1 VEGAIVQN
9 LMLKLDRWLRRRR
22 TLVLGVWI
30 VLVIA
35 AAPLAAKQSEHLSG
49 GGYAIPGSQS
59 KQLLARL
66 PGIAPGVEHAQL
78 AGVLVPTAGAGVAEM
93 REGLAHLG
101 EATRGVAHISLSP
114 VARAQAEHAI
124 GAAGTHQRTLIVP
137 YSLTVNEEGA
147 TNVAEALRGKLD
159 LNGSDDGPVALH
171 LVGQSALWAGLQD
184 LSKKDLSKAEATG
197 FPIVALI
204 LVAVFGS
211 LIAATLPLALGAVS
225 VLITG
230 AIIYLLSLT
239 MEMSVFVTNMASMI
253 GIGVAVDYSLFVLA
267 RYRQEIRAGAA
278 PERARATALATSGVA
293 VIFSGATVVT
303 ALVGLYIVH
312 AAAIRS
318 MALGAIV
325 VVTVSVLAASTLL
338 PCIISL
344 LGARTHGRGR
354 VFARVSAVAV
364 SLRERI
370 RGSGRRADAAAQ
382 VEVRANARS
391 SDGLG
396 SGFWARWTALVTR
409 RPALTAA
416 TATMVMLAL
425 AAPALHLHTTD
436 GALRQFPKG
445 NETLRGFQAA
455 ATITGPGASSP
466 IEVVAPA
473 GEQAKVKQLLSA
485 DPEVRD
491 LEPTILSRSGRE
503 VLIRAIPRH
512 DGESPQGREAV
523 ARLRSQMPAGVLIG
537 GVGAY
542 LSDYHQEVIGSMWK
556 VALFVMTV
564 TFFVLL
570 LLLRSIV
577 LPLKAVVMNLLSVS
591 AAYGVLALVFG
602 TVETLILP
610 LVLAVVFGLSMDY
623 EVFLLSRIRE
633 RYAATGDTRR
643 AVVEGLSSSASTIT
657 SAALIMVCVFS
668 VFALTG
674 VPSIKELGLGCAMA
688 IAIDAT
694 IVRLVLVPTAM
705 ELFGKWNWWLPR
717 GVAQRLP
724 NTSIEALGQHAVAA
738 VAGTQRQPALSAPQS

>member
-1 VEGAIVQN
+1 MQTF
-9 LMLKLDRWLRRRR
+9 MLKLDRWLRRRR
-22 TLVLGVWI
+22 GFVIGTWLVL
-30 VLVIA
+30 VLA
-35 AAPLAAKQSEHLSG
+35 AVPFAAKQSERLSG
-49 GGYAIPGSQS
+49 GGYTIPGSDSQ
-59 KQLLARL
+59 KVLQQLAKIAPGAQAARLAGVIAPTSGASASEMQAGLARL
-66 PGIAPGVEHAQL
+66 GAATQSTAHVSISPAVRAQIEREIV
-78 AGVLVPTAGAGVAEM
+78 AAGA
-93 REGLAHLG
+93 
-101 EATRGVAHISLSP
+101 
-114 VARAQAEHAI
+114 
-124 GAAGTHQRTLIVP
+124 HQRTIVVP
-137 YSLTVNEEGA
+137 FEMSVNEEGA
-147 TNVAEALRGKLD
+147 TNVATKLRGKLD
-159 LNGSDDGPVALH
+159 LNGPDDGPVALH

-184 LSKKDLSKAEATG
+184 LSKQDLAKAEQTG

-211 LIAATLPLALGAVS
+211 LIAASLPLALGLVS

-230 AIIYLLSLT
+230 AIIYFLSLT

-267 RYRQEIRAGAA
+267 RYRQEIRAGAD
-278 PERARATALATSGVA
+278 PVKARATALATSGVA

-303 ALVGLYIVH
+303 ALVGLYLVR

-338 PCIISL
+338 PSIISL
-344 LGARTHGRGR
+344 LGERTHTRGR
-354 VFARVSAVAV
+354 VFAWISARLP
-364 SLRERI
+364 SPK
-370 RGSGRRADAAAQ
+370 
-382 VEVRANARS
+382 
-391 SDGLG
+391 
-396 SGFWARWTALVTR
+396 GFWESWTARVTR

-416 TATMVMLAL
+416 TAAIAMLSL
-425 AAPALHLHTTD
+425 ASPALHLKTTD

-455 ATITGPGASSP
+455 AAVAGTGASTP
-466 IEVVAPA
+466 FEVIAPKSEAATVRNVLDTDHEVLSVA
-473 GEQAKVKQLLSA
+473 
-485 DPEVRD
+485 
-491 LEPTILSRSGRE
+491 PTILSSNGQE
-503 VLIRAIPRH
+503 VLIRATPHH
-512 DGESPQGREAV
+512 DGESPQGQEAV
-523 ARLRSQMPAGVLIG
+523 KRLRSHLPAGALLG
-537 GVGAY
+537 GDAAY
-542 LSDYHQEVIGSMWK
+542 LADYHAEVIGSMWK

-564 TFFVLL
+564 TFFVLM

-591 AAYGVLALVFG
+591 AAYGVLTLVFG
-602 TVETLILP
+602 SVETLILP

-643 AVVEGLSSSASTIT
+643 AVVEGLSSSAPTIT

-674 VPSIKELGLGCAMA
+674 VPSIKELGLGCALA

-705 ELFGKWNWWLPR
+705 ELFGKWNWWLPH
-717 GVAQRLP
+717 GVARILP
-724 NTSIEALGQHAVAA
+724 DTSIEALGQGASV
-738 VAGTQRQPALSAPQS
+738 

>member
-1 VEGAIVQN
+1 MQN

-22 TLVLGVWI
+22 VVVLAVWI
-30 VLVIA
+30 VLVLA

-59 KQLLARL
+59 KELLRRL
-66 PGIAPGVEHAQL
+66 PGIAPGAQHAQL
-78 AGVLVPTAGAGVAEM
+78 AGVLVPGAAATAGEM
-93 REGLAHLG
+93 RSGLAQLDT
-101 EATRGVAHISLSP
+101 ATRAAPHVSLSP
-114 VARAQAEHAI
+114 TVRAQTERQI
-124 GAAGTHQRTLIVP
+124 LAAGPHQRTVIVP
-137 YSLTVNEEGA
+137 FDLTVNEEGA
-147 TNVAEALRGKLD
+147 TNVAEDLRQKLD
-159 LNGSDDGPVALH
+159 LNGSDNGPVALH
-171 LVGQSALWAGLQD
+171 LVGQSALWSGLQD

-267 RYRQEIRAGAA
+267 RYRQEIRAGATD
-278 PERARATALATSGVA
+278 EEARATALATSGVA

-325 VVTVSVLAASTLL
+325 VVIVSVLAAATLL
-338 PCIISL
+338 PTIISL

-354 VFARVSAVAV
+354 VFARLSALLD
-364 SLRERI
+364 SLRNRAL
-370 RGSGRRADAAAQ
+370 RRARDTPTPTDVKAAGR
-382 VEVRANARS
+382 ES
-391 SDGLG
+391 SELG
-396 SGFWARWTALVTR
+396 TGFWARWTALVTR

-416 TATMVMLAL
+416 TASIAMLAL
-425 AAPALHLHTTD
+425 ATPALHLHTTD

-455 ATITGPGASSP
+455 AAITGEGAISP

-473 GEQAKVKQLLSA
+473 GDLGRVKQLLSG
-485 DPEVRD
+485 DPEVRE
-491 LEPTILSRSGRE
+491 LQPAIVSRNGRE

-512 DGESPQGREAV
+512 DGESPQGKAAI
-523 ARLRSQMPAGVLIG
+523 ARLRASMPTDVLIG

-542 LSDYHQEVIGSMWK
+542 LSDYHNEVIGSMWK

-564 TFFVLL
+564 TFFVLM

-591 AAYGVLALVFG
+591 AAYGVLTIVFG

-643 AVVEGLSSSASTIT
+643 AVVEGLSSSAATIT

-674 VPSIKELGLGCAMA
+674 VPSIKELGLGCALA

-705 ELFGKWNWWLPR
+705 ELFGKWNWWLPSGIAR
-717 GVAQRLP
+717 VLP

-738 VAGTQRQPALSAPQS
+738 VKISERRPTFVAD

>member
-1 VEGAIVQN
+1 MQN

-22 TLVLGVWI
+22 RVVIGVWLILVL
-30 VLVIA
+30 A
-35 AAPLAAKQSEHLSG
+35 AVPFAAKQSEHLSG
-49 GGYAIPGSQS
+49 GGYTIPGSDSQKVL
-59 KQLLARL
+59 KQLPA
-66 PGIAPGVEHAQL
+66 IAPGAQRARL
-78 AGVLVPTAGAGVAEM
+78 AGVLVPTGNATAGEM
-93 REGLAHLG
+93 SAALAQLNA
-101 EATRGVAHISLSP
+101 ATRSTAHVSISP
-114 VARAQAEHAI
+114 AVRVQTQRAIA
-124 GAAGTHQRTLIVP
+124 AAGTHQRTLVAP
-137 YSLTVNEEGA
+137 FDMTVNEEGA
-147 TNVAEALRGKLD
+147 TNVATKLRSKLN
-159 LNGSDDGPVALH
+159 LNGPDNGPVALH

-184 LSKKDLSKAEATG
+184 LSKKDLAKAEATG

-211 LIAATLPLALGAVS
+211 LIAASLPLALGLVS

-230 AIIYLLSLT
+230 AIIYFLSLT

-267 RYRQEIRAGAA
+267 RYRQEIRAGAD
-278 PERARATALATSGVA
+278 PVKARATALATSGVA

-303 ALVGLYIVH
+303 ALVGLYMVR

-338 PCIISL
+338 PCLISV
-344 LGARTHGRGR
+344 LGERTHTRGR
-354 VFARVSAVAV
+354 VFAWISARLP
-364 SLRERI
+364 SPK
-370 RGSGRRADAAAQ
+370 
-382 VEVRANARS
+382 
-391 SDGLG
+391 
-396 SGFWARWTALVTR
+396 GFWENWTARVTR

-416 TATMVMLAL
+416 TAALTMLAL
-425 AAPALHLHTTD
+425 ASPALHLKTTD

-455 ATITGPGASSP
+455 AAVAGPGASSP
-466 IEVVAPA
+466 FEVTAAKSEATTVRRVLAADREVLSVAP
-473 GEQAKVKQLLSA
+473 
-485 DPEVRD
+485 
-491 LEPTILSRSGRE
+491 TIISSNGHE
-503 VLIRAIPRH
+503 VLIRATPSN
-512 DGESPQGREAV
+512 DGESPQGQEAV
-523 ARLRSQMPAGVLIG
+523 KRLRSRLPAGALLG
-537 GVGAY
+537 GDAAY
-542 LSDYHQEVIGSMWK
+542 LADYHAEVVGSMWK

-564 TFFVLL
+564 TFFVLM

-591 AAYGVLALVFG
+591 AAYGILTLVFG
-602 TVETLILP
+602 SVETLILP

-633 RYAATGDTRR
+633 RYAATSDTRR
-643 AVVEGLSSSASTIT
+643 AVVEGLSSSAPTIT

-674 VPSIKELGLGCAMA
+674 VPSIKELGLGCALA

-717 GVAQRLP
+717 GLARYLP
-724 NTSIEALGQHAVAA
+724 DTSIEALGQHAVAA
-738 VAGTQRQPALSAPQS
+738 VAKSERRPVATDVA

>member
-1 VEGAIVQN
+1 MQN
-9 LMLKLDRWLRRRR
+9 LMLKLDGWLRRRR
-22 TLVLGVWI
+22 MLVLGVWL
-30 VLVIA
+30 VLVVA

-59 KQLLARL
+59 KELLARL
-66 PGIAPGVEHAQL
+66 PGIAPGAQRAQL
-78 AGVLVPTAGAGVAEM
+78 AGVLVPAVGATAAEM
-93 REGLAHLG
+93 SAGLVRLA
-101 EATRGVAHISLSP
+101 EATRGTAHVSLSP
-114 VARAQAEHAI
+114 TVRAQTGRAI
-124 GAAGTHQRTLIVP
+124 QAAGQRQRTLIVP
-137 YSLTVNEEGA
+137 FDLTVNEEGA

-159 LNGSDDGPVALH
+159 LNGPDNGPVALH

-184 LSKKDLSKAEATG
+184 LSKKDLAKAEATG

-278 PERARATALATSGVA
+278 PDHARATALATSGVA

-338 PCIISL
+338 PTIISL

-354 VFARVSAVAV
+354 VFARLAALME
-364 SLRERI
+364 SLRNKALRSVR
-370 RGSGRRADAAAQ
+370 RGSGVDTSASG
-382 VEVRANARS
+382 E
-391 SDGLG
+391 GLG
-396 SGFWARWTALVTR
+396 SGFWVRWTALVTR

-416 TATMVMLAL
+416 TAAIVMLAL
-425 AAPALHLHTTD
+425 ATPALHLNTAD
-436 GALRQFPKG
+436 GALRQLPNG

-455 ATITGPGASSP
+455 AAITGPGAISP

-473 GEQAKVKQLLSA
+473 HEQTTVRQLLSA

-491 LEPTILSRSGRE
+491 LEPTIVSRNGRE

-512 DGESPQGREAV
+512 DGESPQGRAAV
-523 ARLRSQMPAGVLIG
+523 ARLRARMGTGVLIG
-537 GVGAY
+537 GVAAY
-542 LSDYHQEVIGSMWK
+542 LSDYHNEVIGSLWK

-591 AAYGVLALVFG
+591 AAYGVLTLVFG

-643 AVVEGLSSSASTIT
+643 AVVEGLSSSAATIT

-705 ELFGKWNWWLPR
+705 ELFGKWNWWLPH
-717 GVAQRLP
+717 GIAQRLP
-724 NTSIEALGQHAVAA
+724 DTSIEALGQHAVAA
-738 VAGTQRQPALSAPQS
+738 VAGAERRTAVSAPQN

>member
-1 VEGAIVQN
+1 MQN

-22 TLVLGVWI
+22 GIVIGTWLVL
-30 VLVIA
+30 VLA
-35 AAPLAAKQSEHLSG
+35 AVPFAAKQSEHLSG
-49 GGYAIPGSQS
+49 GGYSIPGSDSQKVL
-59 KQLLARL
+59 KQLPAIAAGAQQAR
-66 PGIAPGVEHAQL
+66 L
-78 AGVLVPTAGAGVAEM
+78 AGVLAPTSDATAGEM
-93 REGLAHLG
+93 SAALAQLDA
-101 EATRGVAHISLSP
+101 ATRSTAHVSISPAVRIQMQL
-114 VARAQAEHAI
+114 AI
-124 GAAGTHQRTLIVP
+124 AAAGTHQNTLVVP
-137 YSLTVNEEGA
+137 LHMTVNEEGA
-147 TNVAEALRGKLD
+147 TNVATKLRGELD
-159 LNGSDDGPVALH
+159 LNGPDDGPVALH

-184 LSKKDLSKAEATG
+184 LSKKDLAKAEATG

-211 LIAATLPLALGAVS
+211 LIAASLPLALGLVS

-230 AIIYLLSLT
+230 AIIYFLSLT

-267 RYRQEIRAGAA
+267 RYRQEIQAGAD
-278 PERARATALATSGVA
+278 PVKARATALATSGVA

-303 ALVGLYIVH
+303 ALVGLYMVR

-338 PCIISL
+338 PSLISL
-344 LGARTHGRGR
+344 LGERTHTRGR
-354 VFARVSAVAV
+354 VFAWISARLP
-364 SLRERI
+364 SPK
-370 RGSGRRADAAAQ
+370 
-382 VEVRANARS
+382 
-391 SDGLG
+391 
-396 SGFWARWTALVTR
+396 GFWESWTARVTR

-416 TATMVMLAL
+416 TAAIAMLAL
-425 AAPALHLHTTD
+425 ASPALHLKTTD
-436 GALRQFPKG
+436 GALRQFPKN

-455 ATITGPGASSP
+455 AAVTGPGASSP
-466 IEVVAPA
+466 FEVIAPKSEATTVRGVLAADREVLSVAP
-473 GEQAKVKQLLSA
+473 
-485 DPEVRD
+485 
-491 LEPTILSRSGRE
+491 TIISSNGQE
-503 VLIRAIPRH
+503 VLIRATPRH
-512 DGESPQGREAV
+512 DGESPQGQEAV
-523 ARLRSQMPAGVLIG
+523 KRLRSHLPAGALLG
-537 GVGAY
+537 GDAAY
-542 LSDYHQEVIGSMWK
+542 LADYHAEVIGSMWK

-564 TFFVLL
+564 TFFVLM

-591 AAYGVLALVFG
+591 AAYGVLTLVFG
-602 TVETLILP
+602 SVETLILP

-643 AVVEGLSSSASTIT
+643 AVVEGLSSSAPTIT

-674 VPSIKELGLGCAMA
+674 VPSIKELGLGCALA

-705 ELFGKWNWWLPR
+705 ELFGKWNWWLPHGLAR
-717 GVAQRLP
+717 YLP
-724 NTSIEALGQHAVAA
+724 DTSIEALGQHAVAA
-738 VAGTQRQPALSAPQS
+738 VKATERRATVATD

>member
-1 VEGAIVQN
+1 MQTM
-9 LMLKLDRWLRRRR
+9 MLKLDRWLRRRR
-22 TLVLGVWI
+22 GIVIGTWLVL
-30 VLVIA
+30 VLA

-49 GGYAIPGSQS
+49 GGYGIPGSDSQQVL
-59 KQLLARL
+59 KRL
-66 PGIAPGVEHAQL
+66 PAIAPGAQKARL
-78 AGVLVPTAGAGVAEM
+78 AGVLVPASGATAAEMNSAFGRLDSATHGTAHVSISPAVRAQTQRAIYVAGA
-93 REGLAHLG
+93 
-101 EATRGVAHISLSP
+101 
-114 VARAQAEHAI
+114 
-124 GAAGTHQRTLIVP
+124 HQRTLVVP
-137 YSLTVNEEGA
+137 FDMTVDEEGA
-147 TNVAEALRGKLD
+147 TNVATKLRGKLD
-159 LNGSDDGPVALH
+159 LNGADDGPVALH

-184 LSKKDLSKAEATG
+184 LSKKDLSTAESTG

-211 LIAATLPLALGAVS
+211 LIAAMLPLALGLVS

-230 AIIYLLSLT
+230 AIIYLLSMT

-267 RYRQEIRAGAA
+267 RYRQEIRAGAD
-278 PERARATALATSGVA
+278 PVTARATALATSGVA
-293 VIFSGATVVT
+293 VVFSGATVVA
-303 ALVGLYIVH
+303 ALAGLYLVR

-338 PCIISL
+338 PSIISL
-344 LGARTHGRGR
+344 LGERTHTRGR
-354 VFARVSAVAV
+354 VFARISRGMV
-364 SLRERI
+364 SLRGRVFSGG
-370 RGSGRRADAAAQ
+370 RSGTSASALQGAGASPGAGS
-382 VEVRANARS
+382 
-391 SDGLG
+391 
-396 SGFWARWTALVTR
+396 SGFWASWTARVTR

-416 TATMVMLAL
+416 TAAIAMLAL
-425 AAPALHLHTTD
+425 ATPALHLKTTD

-455 ATITGPGASSP
+455 AAVTGPGASSP
-466 IEVVAPA
+466 FEVIAPKA
-473 GEQAKVKQLLSA
+473 EAAELRQVLTA
-485 DPEVRD
+485 DREV
-491 LEPTILSRSGRE
+491 LGVQSTIPSSNGQE
-503 VLIRAIPRH
+503 VLIRATPRH
-512 DGESPQGREAV
+512 DGESPQGQVAV
-523 ARLRSQMPAGVLIG
+523 AQLRSRLPAGALLG
-537 GVGAY
+537 GDAAY
-542 LSDYHQEVIGSMWK
+542 LADYHAEVIGSMWK

-564 TFFVLL
+564 TFFVLM

-591 AAYGVLALVFG
+591 AAYGVLTLVFG
-602 TVETLILP
+602 SVETLILP

-643 AVVEGLSSSASTIT
+643 AVVEGLSSSAPTIT

-674 VPSIKELGLGCAMA
+674 VPSIKELGLGCALA

-705 ELFGKWNWWLPR
+705 ELFGKWNWWLPSGIAR
-717 GVAQRLP
+717 ALP
-724 NTSIEALGQHAVAA
+724 DTSIEALGQHAVAA
-738 VAGTQRQPALSAPQS
+738 VKVAERRPAIMAD

>member
-1 VEGAIVQN
+1 MQN

-22 TLVLGVWI
+22 RFVIGAWLVLV
-30 VLVIA
+30 VA

-49 GGYAIPGSQS
+49 GGYTIPGSDSQ
-59 KQLLARL
+59 KVLARL
-66 PGIAPGVEHAQL
+66 PAIAPGAQQARL
-78 AGVLVPTAGAGVAEM
+78 AGVLAPTSTATASEM
-93 REGLAHLG
+93 EAALARLDM
-101 EATRGVAHISLSP
+101 ATQGTAHVSVSSVVSAQIQ
-114 VARAQAEHAI
+114 RAIQ
-124 GAAGTHQRTLIVP
+124 AAGTHQRTLVVP
-137 YSLTVNEEGA
+137 LAMTVNEEGA
-147 TNVAEALRGKLD
+147 TNVATKLRAKLD
-159 LNGSDDGPVALH
+159 LNGPDNGPVALH

-184 LSKKDLSKAEATG
+184 LSKKDLATAEGTG

-211 LIAATLPLALGAVS
+211 LIAASLPLALGLVS

-230 AIIYLLSLT
+230 AIIYLLSMT

-267 RYRQEIRAGAA
+267 RYRQEIGAGAD
-278 PERARATALATSGVA
+278 PIKARATALATSGVA
-293 VIFSGATVVT
+293 VVFSGATVVA
-303 ALVGLYIVH
+303 ALAGLYLVH

-338 PCIISL
+338 PSIISL
-344 LGARTHGRGR
+344 LGERTHTRGH
-354 VFARVSAVAV
+354 VFARISHSIA
-364 SLRERI
+364 SL
-370 RGSGRRADAAAQ
+370 SGNFLGDGRSGADASAPQGAG
-382 VEVRANARS
+382 S
-391 SDGLG
+391 SPGIG
-396 SGFWARWTALVTR
+396 SGFWAGWTARVTR

-416 TATMVMLAL
+416 TAAIAMLAL
-425 AAPALHLHTTD
+425 ATPALHLKTTD

-445 NETLRGFQAA
+445 NETSRGFQAA
-455 ATITGPGASSP
+455 AEVTGPGASSP
-466 IEVVAPA
+466 FEVIAPKP
-473 GEQAKVKQLLSA
+473 QAATVRRVLAADAEVLS
-485 DPEVRD
+485 VQS
-491 LEPTILSRSGRE
+491 TITSGDGRE
-503 VLIRAIPRH
+503 VLIRATPRH
-512 DGESPQGREAV
+512 DGESPQGQEAV
-523 ARLRSQMPAGVLIG
+523 ARLRSRLPSDALLG
-537 GVGAY
+537 GDSAY
-542 LSDYHQEVIGSMWK
+542 LADYHAEVIGSMWK

-564 TFFVLL
+564 TFFVLM

-591 AAYGVLALVFG
+591 AAYGVLTLVFG
-602 TVETLILP
+602 SVETLILP

-643 AVVEGLSSSASTIT
+643 AVVEGLSSSAPTIT

-674 VPSIKELGLGCAMA
+674 VPSIKQLGLGCALA

-705 ELFGKWNWWLPR
+705 ELFGKWNWWLPG
-717 GVAQRLP
+717 GVARILP
-724 NTSIEALGQHAVAA
+724 DTSIEALGQHAVAA
-738 VAGTQRQPALSAPQS
+738 IGVSDPRPAVMTE

>member
-1 VEGAIVQN
+1 LKGTAVQN
-9 LMLKLDRWLRRRR
+9 LMLKLDRWLRRHRIA
-22 TLVLGVWI
+22 VLLGWI
-30 VLVIA
+30 VLVVA
-35 AAPLAAKQSEHLSG
+35 ALPLAAKESEHLSG

-59 KQLLARL
+59 KELLRRL
-66 PGIAPGVEHAQL
+66 PGIAPGVQHAQL
-78 AGVLVPTAGAGVAEM
+78 AGVLVPGATGTATEM
-93 REGLAHLG
+93 RAGLAQLG
-101 EATRGVAHISLSP
+101 TATQAAAHVSLSP
-114 VARAQAEHAI
+114 AVRAQTERQI
-124 GAAGTHQRTLIVP
+124 LAAGPHQRTLIVP
-137 YSLTVNEEGA
+137 FDLTVNEEGA
-147 TNVAEALRGKLD
+147 TNVAEDLRQKLD
-159 LNGSDDGPVALH
+159 LNGSDKGPVALH

-267 RYRQEIRAGAA
+267 RYRQEIRAGATD
-278 PERARATALATSGVA
+278 EEARATALATSGVA

-325 VVTVSVLAASTLL
+325 VVIVSVLAAATLL
-338 PCIISL
+338 PTIISL
-344 LGARTHGRGR
+344 LGSRTHGRGR
-354 VFARVSAVAV
+354 VFARVSVLV
-364 SLRERI
+364 GSLRDRVLR
-370 RGSGRRADAAAQ
+370 RGRSTPVPTDTDVASGSS
-382 VEVRANARS
+382 EV
-391 SDGLG
+391 LG
-396 SGFWARWTALVTR
+396 TGFWARWTALVTR

-416 TATMVMLAL
+416 TASIAMLAL

-436 GALRQFPKG
+436 GALRQFPAG

-455 ATITGPGASSP
+455 ATITGEGAVSP
-466 IEVVAPA
+466 IEVIAPA
-473 GEQAKVKQLLSA
+473 AALERVKQVLSA

-491 LEPTILSRSGRE
+491 LQPAIVSRNGRE

-512 DGESPQGREAV
+512 DGESSQGKAAI
-523 ARLRSQMPAGVLIG
+523 ARLRASMPAGVLIG

-542 LSDYHQEVIGSMWK
+542 LSDYHNEVMGSMWK

-564 TFFVLL
+564 TFFVM

-591 AAYGVLALVFG
+591 AAYGVLTIVFG

-633 RYAATGDTRR
+633 RYAATGDTRQ
-643 AVVEGLSSSASTIT
+643 AVVEGLSSSAATIT

-674 VPSIKELGLGCAMA
+674 VPSIKELGLGCALA

-705 ELFGKWNWWLPR
+705 ELLGKWNWWLPSGISR
-717 GVAQRLP
+717 VLP
-724 NTSIEALGQHAVAA
+724 DTSIEALGQHAVAA
-738 VAGTQRQPALSAPQS
+738 MTVAESRTAVATD